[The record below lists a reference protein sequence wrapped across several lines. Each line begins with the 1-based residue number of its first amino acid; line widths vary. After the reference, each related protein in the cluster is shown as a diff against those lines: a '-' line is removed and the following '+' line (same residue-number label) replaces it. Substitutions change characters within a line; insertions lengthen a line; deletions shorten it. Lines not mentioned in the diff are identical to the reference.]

1 MLWIIQLP
9 NKSETEIWSDEK
21 LAMMNEKCLFYG
33 ATPHW
38 VAIKPLNE
46 NLDSAKTAP
55 KQSAPL
61 ISMRKAG

>member
-38 VAIKPLNE
+38 VKIRLVGE
-46 NLDSAKTAP
+46 TSDSLKSTVR
-55 KQSAPL
+55 QNAPL
-61 ISMRKAG
+61 VSMRKAS

>member
-38 VAIKPLNE
+38 VTIKPVNDQQ
-46 NLDSAKTAP
+46 DSTKTTQ
-55 KQSAPL
+55 KKSVQL